1 MNSSERTARGVGL
14 AIALTF
20 MAFGCVQGATHEGT
34 GGSNGGGTGGGNAGT
49 TGGGSTGSSGG
60 TTGSSGGM
68 TGGGS
73 GGTTTSTGGKAGTAG
88 SGAGGSTSGSGGAP
102 GSGGHVTN
110 SDAGT
115 RPDLTGR
122 KALFIVDSPSSL
134 DDGDVVV
141 QQLLEIRGMTVTY
154 GDVTT
159 PAATAGTYNL
169 IVISS
174 GTSGTEI
181 GTVFNALPVPT
192 VVFGNTS
199 NYQPMGFVATNNSSS
214 RSSTSGSPPLT
225 VVDTSTAL
233 SSDVAMGSTVNVL
246 NPGVNSNYTWAIPAG
261 QAIKV
266 AAISATP
273 TEFAIFAYEKGATM
287 AVGTAPARRVAIGWK
302 TGSVKDLTLDAFKLQ
317 DGAFSWTAGA
327 P

>member
-1 MNSSERTARGVGL
+1 MV
-14 AIALTF
+14 
-20 MAFGCVQGATHEGT
+20 FGCVQGTAHDGT
-34 GGSNGGGTGGGNAGT
+34 GGSSGGGTGGGSAGT

-60 TTGSSGGM
+60 MTGSSGGM
-68 TGGGS
+68 TGAGS
-73 GGTTTSTGGKAGTAG
+73 GGTTTSAGGRTGAAG
-88 SGAGGSTSGSGGAP
+88 SGAGGMTTSSGGAP
-102 GSGGHVTN
+102 GSGGRMAN
-110 SDAGT
+110 ADAGS
-115 RPDLTGR
+115 RPDLTGK

-159 PAATAGTYNL
+159 PAAMAATYNL
-169 IVISS
+169 ILISS

-181 GTVFNALPVPT
+181 GTVFNTIPVPT

-199 NYQPMGFVATNNSSS
+199 NYQPMGFVSTNNSAS

-225 VVDTSTAL
+225 VADTSTPL
-233 SSDVAMGSTVNVL
+233 SSDLAMGASVNVL
-246 NPGVNSNYTWAIPAG
+246 NPGVNSNYTWAIPVG
-261 QAIKV
+261 QPIKV

-273 TEFAIFAYEKGATM
+273 TEFAVFGYEKGAMM

-302 TGSVKDLTLDAFKLQ
+302 TGSVKDLTLDAFKLE